1 MGSTGASPAYHAAG
15 GAADVLSLYS
25 RCAHHVLWRRCSADQ
40 RSAATAT
47 PSGNTVQGT
56 LVQRSVYSSPQPGQL
71 ALRKTP
77 FEDRLMKSHST
88 GPFGFRVA
96 EPFLLSQHGIFMSPR
111 VAFGP
116 LKSPLIASTT
126 HQITHQRGDWL
137 ANPGPF
143 TSPTSLAK
151 WGRGRCA
158 SFLTAPCFLGCP
170 DAESSCP
177 SCLGMLPEAA

>member
-1 MGSTGASPAYHAAG
+1 M
-15 GAADVLSLYS
+15 
-25 RCAHHVLWRRCSADQ
+25 RI
-40 RSAATAT
+40 
-47 PSGNTVQGT
+47 T
-56 LVQRSVYSSPQPGQL
+56 LEVMEP
-71 ALRKTP
+71 
-77 FEDRLMKSHST
+77 LMKSHST

-96 EPFLLSQHGIFMSPR
+96 EPFLLSQHVIFMSPR

-158 SFLTAPCFLGCP
+158 SFLPFRAFWAVRMPNPRVPRVSECCP
-170 DAESSCP
+170 K
-177 SCLGMLPEAA
+177 LPQSVHVTHRVTQSMRRQGGAAVRSMVRRL